1 MTRPAG
7 HVLHRSYLYAAGSR
21 PELFAKAVASGA
33 DAVILDLEDA
43 VRPADKSA
51 AREQVAGFVKRIRT
65 GGCAL
70 QVRINTGP
78 DGYDREDIEAVVAPG
93 LDALRL
99 PKTGGADELKEL
111 DKLVTAA
118 ERSAGIEAGSIGLY
132 PTIESAAGALN
143 AAAIAAASE
152 RIRRIGFGATDFLA
166 DIGVWHAADE
176 RAGDERE
183 GDEHARDE
191 RAAAERTA
199 TVHARSALVLASRA
213 AGIGPP
219 IDSVHTDVRDAAGLR
234 AAALFARSLGFFGKS
249 VIHPAQLATVHGVFT
264 PAPAEIARASRIVAA
279 GESGGAALLDGELI
293 DEAVVL
299 RARAVLAVARG
310 HSQ

>member
-1 MTRPAG
+1 MRRPSG
-7 HVLHRSYLYAAGSR
+7 RVLHRSYLYAAGSR

-51 AREQVAGFVKRIRT
+51 AREQVAAFVRT
-65 GGCAL
+65 ATTEGCAL
-70 QVRINTGP
+70 QVRVNRGP
-78 DGYDREDIEAVVAPG
+78 DGYDREDTEAVVAAG

-99 PKTGGADELKEL
+99 PKTGGADELREL
-111 DKLVTAA
+111 DELLAAA
-118 ERSAGIEAGSIGLY
+118 ERAASIEPGSIGLY

-143 AAAIAAASE
+143 AAAIAAASD

-166 DIGVWHAADE
+166 DIGVWHAGDE
-176 RAGDERE
+176 RAGDER
-183 GDEHARDE
+183 AAVE
-191 RAAAERTA
+191 RAATA
-199 TVHARSALVLASRA
+199 HARSALVLASRA

-219 IDSVHTDVRDAAGLR
+219 IDSVHTDVRDGQGLR

-249 VIHPAQLATVHGVFT
+249 VIHPRQLAEVHDVFT
-264 PAPAEIARASRIVAA
+264 PGPAEVARASAIVAA
-279 GESGGAALLDGELI
+279 GAGGGAALLDGELI

-299 RARAVLAVARG
+299 RARAVLAVARRD
-310 HSQ
+310 SQ